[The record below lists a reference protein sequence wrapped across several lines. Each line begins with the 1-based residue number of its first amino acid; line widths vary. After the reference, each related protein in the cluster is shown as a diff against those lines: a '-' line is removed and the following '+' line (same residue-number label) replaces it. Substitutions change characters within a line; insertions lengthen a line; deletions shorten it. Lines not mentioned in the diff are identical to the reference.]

1 MFIFFSPS
9 EGSSE
14 YTTCSGLLDESSST
28 YPESALFQIAD
39 NGPSLDKLVIG
50 KPANTGDANTGY
62 MDPSTLA
69 ECLQTAQGQ
78 GWGKFHFLLSVG
90 HRDRVLNY
98 CISESDAG
106 VMVWQV
112 RAMTS
117 ELSRLIHVRCD
128 YVRQTVP

>member
-78 GWGKFHFLLSVG
+78 GW
-90 HRDRVLNY
+90 
-98 CISESDAG
+98 DAG
-106 VMVWQV
+106 VMVWQYPDAGSSWIETV
-112 RAMTS
+112 RADS
-117 ELSRLIHVRCD
+117 WPVN
-128 YVRQTVP
+128 